1 MILPTDTRPE
11 LSLYFIG
18 AKLLGVL
25 KTFEDGRGSFFDVY
39 RALQE
44 EVDVSLK
51 LYQLTLD
58 WLFLI
63 NAAVINSEGEVRL
76 VHQQT

>member
-25 KTFEDGRGSFFDVY
+25 QKFEQGRGNFLDVY
-39 RALQE
+39 RALRE

-63 NAAVINSEGEVRL
+63 NAAIVNSEGEVRL